1 MKQWKKAVVLA
12 APMTLAM
19 SFGAF
24 AGQWEEADVTWKYC
38 QDDGSYAADTWQWI
52 DGNGDGTAECYYFD
66 ENGLLALNTVVDNWI
81 VNAQGQWTLGGNVQ
95 RLDLGATAEEISAIY
110 TAANL
115 KAAALTD
122 FDADVDAVMKFTIDE
137 ESLDM
142 LLDINMK
149 MQGAYSGN
157 MKILYDMAI
166 KAEGETM
173 TMTMFY
179 EDGYM
184 YTEMD
189 GMKMKMPMDMDEMM
203 AQTMAISSSL
213 SFASDEMYGMTNLKL
228 YHNGNANVISYDLD
242 AAQLN
247 AAVNEIFGLMGTDFS
262 DMGYEYQINS
272 ASGTIHIN
280 EDGYADKER
289 VSMDMSM
296 TLLGMAMNMDI
307 DMDVAIKNPGQ
318 PVYVTLPSTE
328 GYADLMAV
336 TE

>member
-24 AGQWEEADVTWKYC
+24 AGQWEEADVTWKYR

-142 LLDINMK
+142 LLDMNMK

-189 GMKMKMPMDMDEMM
+189 GMKMKMPMDIDDMM

-247 AAVNEIFGLMGTDFS
+247 TAVNEIFGLMGTDFS

-296 TLLGMAMNMDI
+296 TLLGMTMNMDI

-318 PVYVTLPSTE
+318 PVYVALPSKE
-328 GYADLMAV
+328 GYADFMAV